1 MKEMENIKEG
11 YLRQVPEK
19 FRTPYHVVRGNLI
32 FKKKDNG
39 NLELVGQLE
48 EVPGKAKEHLAKLC
62 GGDKRLA
69 FLNAA
74 GSVASIL
81 NLGVTVIGFM
91 HVSKLLRRIE
101 DRIEGVERKLDE
113 LGELVGVIDQKVDQL
128 IELNEVQVAALA
140 EIHNLIVSFET
151 AKVHAALE
159 TLDILSAEKKTPE
172 RDKRLIDAA
181 ETLQVFRKWLAD
193 KRDDTAESMM
203 AVRTEL
209 LRAEVAVVL
218 AECRA
223 RCLAD
228 DVSFAGRMLEGVM
241 HGARAEIERMY
252 EFVMDR
258 DGVRHLAVA
267 YHENTESGT
276 APFDTNDAVEAVA
289 WIMGVSMTEAAV
301 DMVSKLQDSY
311 DRRRTRNSYD
321 SPGNIVNIVNI
332 LWYRLVISIMTLKA
346 KEGIDGPEEE
356 RWSHLMEL
364 NELGQGAREALRE
377 IFDLRPDSLDE
388 LDDNAQLY
396 RRHLLQMTLKAEEG
410 TDIRLEAEEG
420 IDRLRDVFE
429 LGKDAPQEDDDGP
442 SAQPCDAAAFVAS
455 YHLVRDLEAARAMC
469 AAMELFG
476 EPVRELLFEAAPP
489 GSPALA
495 IEWRR

>member
-39 NLELVGQLE
+39 SLELVGQLE

-140 EIHNLIVSFET
+140 EIHDLIVSFET

-159 TLDILSAEKKTPE
+159 TLDLLSAEKKAPE

-193 KRDDTAESMM
+193 RRDNTAESMM

-223 RCLAD
+223 RCLVG
-228 DVSFAGRMLEGVM
+228 DVSFAGRMLENVM
-241 HGARAEIERMY
+241 RGARAEVERMG
-252 EFVMDR
+252 EFVMRR
-258 DGVRHLAVA
+258 DGVPHLARA
-267 YHENTESGT
+267 WYERDK
-276 APFDTNDAVEAVA
+276 APFDTNDAVEAIA

-301 DMVSKLQDSY
+301 DMFYALRDSY
-311 DRRRTRNSYD
+311 DSLKDRQD
-321 SPGNIVNIVNI
+321 SKNIDVSMDV
-332 LWYRLVISIMTLKA
+332 M
-346 KEGIDGPEEE
+346 
-356 RWSHLMEL
+356 
-364 NELGQGAREALRE
+364 
-377 IFDLRPDSLDE
+377 
-388 LDDNAQLY
+388 
-396 RRHLLQMTLKAEEG
+396 
-410 TDIRLEAEEG
+410 RLETHIASMMVKAVEGVQGPASEE
-420 IDRLRDVFE
+420 IDRLRDICRLAAEDPLSEPQEEVVSAFSVQ
-429 LGKDAPQEDDDGP
+429 LQEDDDGP
-442 SAQPCDAAAFVAS
+442 PAQPCDAAAFVAS

-476 EPVRELLFEAAPP
+476 EPVRELLSRAAPP
-489 GSPALA
+489 DSPALA
-495 IEWRR
+495 IEWRREITANAG

>member
-1 MKEMENIKEG
+1 MMSSGAGQRDTPVRNPVPTYQSGRTIRATRGGRVVTIKEG

-39 NLELVGQLE
+39 SLELVGQLE

-62 GGDKRLA
+62 GGDKRLD

-140 EIHNLIVSFET
+140 EIHDLIVSFET

-159 TLDILSAEKKTPE
+159 TLDILSAGKKTPE

-241 HGARAEIERMY
+241 HGARAEVERMY

-258 DGVRHLAVA
+258 DGVRHLAMA
-267 YHENTESGT
+267 KHENTESGT

-289 WIMGVSMTEAAV
+289 WMNGSRMVDAAV
-301 DMVSKLQDSY
+301 ELLTKLWGSY
-311 DRRRTRNSYD
+311 DTLRRSYHGKLDKLRTVYD
-321 SPGNIVNIVNI
+321 HAELSGFGIRTGALAVGAALIAMSAGRVG
-332 LWYRLVISIMTLKA
+332 RLVSTPSKKVL
-346 KEGIDGPEEE
+346 EEE
-356 RWSHLMEL
+356 VETSRDY
-364 NELGQGAREALRE
+364 
-377 IFDLRPDSLDE
+377 I
-388 LDDNAQLY
+388 
-396 RRHLLQMTLKAEEG
+396 
-410 TDIRLEAEEG
+410 IRLSN
-420 IDRLRDVFE
+420 L
-429 LGKDAPQEDDDGP
+429 KDAVRNALQEDDDE
-442 SAQPCDAAAFVAS
+442 SLAQPCDAAAFVAS

-476 EPVRELLFEAAPP
+476 EPVRELLSRAAPP
-489 GSPALA
+489 DSPALA
-495 IEWRR
+495 IEWRREITANAG